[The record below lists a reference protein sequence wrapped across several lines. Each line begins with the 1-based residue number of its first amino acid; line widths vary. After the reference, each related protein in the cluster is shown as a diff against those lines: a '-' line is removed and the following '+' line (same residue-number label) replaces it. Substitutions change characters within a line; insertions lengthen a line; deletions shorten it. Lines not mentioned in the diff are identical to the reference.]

1 MTLLTLYLITSV
13 PAFLVWCI
21 ICYIGYQ
28 DNSLKGS
35 DFTNLAI
42 SLFPIG
48 GLIIGSV
55 GAVYL
60 LTEVGEIIAR
70 KLFEY
75 KSNKFL
81 EQNIRK
87 RYEELK

>member
-1 MTLLTLYLITSV
+1 MTLLTLYLITAV
-13 PAFLVWCI
+13 PAFLIWCV
-21 ICYIGYQ
+21 ICYMNYQ

-35 DFTNLAI
+35 DFTFLVI
-42 SLFPIG
+42 SLFPVS

-55 GAVYL
+55 GTVYL

-75 KSNKFL
+75 KFSKKT
-81 EQNIRK
+81 Q
-87 RYEELK
+87 